1 MDEFCGRLY
10 VYIPCYI
17 KNDKGRQ
24 VLAGYDASD
33 AYVEAVSSRFSD
45 EISNRNLARF
55 SRGQVGTFPFD
66 FFGLHE
72 NDDNCELLEGKVYFS
87 LNEKTK
93 LCIMTVLFV
102 LNGEPVTQFLDR
114 VSREKIKIRL
124 PSGERKEL
132 YSYLRERMS
141 IFIAGKARVC
151 LSTGRKIPEAIKPSI
166 FANEMYDSDV
176 MYSAQLQPGFDAAA
190 WRQNIAVYNSSEI
203 YASKHTVVRYDPSLD
218 GEDPEL
224 CGGSVK
230 AVERDLMLTF
240 IIEILMFREASIK
253 KVNLS
258 IFNSIQSEVK
268 LSLSDIDSLMKEFRS
283 AILFWDLDIFLYPS
297 AQSISDKLFN
307 RFDIDRSL
315 EIYQKNQAYLQQRV
329 GVSNAIQS
337 EREVMAINAI
347 AILVFFF
354 EVTPFVY
361 SIIGNYM
368 SNGGISMTELLTAAG
383 SLTTSLML
391 FLSIV
396 AYVRIRKGRP

>member
-124 PSGERKEL
+124 PSGERKDL

-224 CGGSVK
+224 RGGSVK

-240 IIEILMFREASIK
+240 IIEILMLREASRK
-253 KVNLS
+253 K
-258 IFNSIQSEVK
+258 VK